1 VEPYYAISW
10 VLTWFAHDV
19 DQWSTVTRL
28 YDAFLAAHPM
38 LCLYLAAALV
48 ARSYPDILHQVRRA
62 CRVVSCVVSC
72 GPSSP
77 GYHRL

>member
-1 VEPYYAISW
+1 MEPYYAISW

-19 DQWSTVTRL
+19 DEWSTVTRL

-62 CRVVSCVVSC
+62 CRVSCRAVQAHLAIART
-72 GPSSP
+72 GM
-77 GYHRL
+77 

>member
-1 VEPYYAISW
+1 VQPFYAISW

-19 DQWSTVTRL
+19 DQWATVTRL

-48 ARSYPDILHQVRRA
+48 ARSYPDILHQV
-62 CRVVSCVVSC
+62 S
-72 GPSSP
+72 
-77 GYHRL
+77 